1 MGRGLGLGLHAP
13 FGGEEGRKSGWTW
26 SLGPLQGI
34 SGVVCFKYLAQRPT
48 PRQSSGRT
56 RCHHD
61 NHVHPSQEAWPIPTS

>member
-34 SGVVCFKYLAQRPT
+34 NGVVCFKYLAQRPT